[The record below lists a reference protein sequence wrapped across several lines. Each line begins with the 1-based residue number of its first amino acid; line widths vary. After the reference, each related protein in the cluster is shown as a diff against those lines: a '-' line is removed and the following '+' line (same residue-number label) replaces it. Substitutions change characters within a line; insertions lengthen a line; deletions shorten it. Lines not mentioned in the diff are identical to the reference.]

1 MLARFAWGVVGAML
15 VVLNGVHAAR
25 VRKVAPAKTLPKKT
39 VRPAKPALGSPASTA
54 ITSGTLAA
62 ALNRL
67 GYTAKAEGPFQQI
80 KIEEETFG
88 YTIDLGFSKTG
99 EWLVCMAHL
108 APVGD
113 LTAVKSTPLLNLLA
127 ANDALLG
134 MAFSYD
140 RTNGRVML
148 NAAVPSKGLDAT
160 GLRMVLDRLQIAVHQ
175 NQGLWDTSHWQ

>member
-1 MLARFAWGVVGAML
+1 MRFRLVWGVCAAAVAIS
-15 VVLNGVHAAR
+15 NGVVAAP
-25 VRKVAPAKTLPKKT
+25 VRKPAPARPAPKKPVAPTQPVSMAVTPSNL
-39 VRPAKPALGSPASTA
+39 ASTLKG
-54 ITSGTLAA
+54 I
-62 ALNRL
+62 
-67 GYTAKAEGPFQQI
+67 GYVAKAEGPYQQI

-99 EWLVCMAHL
+99 EWVVCMAHL

-127 ANDALLG
+127 ANDGLLG
-134 MAFSYD
+134 MSFSYD

-148 NAAVPSKGLDAT
+148 NAAIPSKGLDAN